1 MESHANWLSTKPV
14 WSVLGSGTGLWLIHK
29 SGLIK
34 GMPRQSY
41 LRFSHTSLIDLFR
54 SFTLQ
59 LITESSRMKLQGS
72 GRGQSEKH
80 PSISELPKCFK
91 QGKNPSTVSLSLIFF
106 YLTGKHSRKYQHIMQ
121 HEKNMQPYIQVHAD
135 WWLCLIFSPPHPV
148 KIVQDDF
155 PGPSSDLLLYYCLF
169 AYSSP
174 ANIWVLNQAFFQHW
188 Q

>member
-1 MESHANWLSTKPV
+1 MESHANWLSTNPV

-54 SFTLQ
+54 SSTLQ
-59 LITESSRMKLQGS
+59 LITESFWMKLQGS
-72 GRGQSEKH
+72 DRGQEGRKQSEKH

-106 YLTGKHSRKYQHIMQ
+106 ILFYWQTFQETPAHNAAWKKHAALYPSSCRLMVMPHF
-121 HEKNMQPYIQVHAD
+121 
-135 WWLCLIFSPPHPV
+135 FSP
-148 KIVQDDF
+148 
-155 PGPSSDLLLYYCLF
+155 SSC
-169 AYSSP
+169 
-174 ANIWVLNQAFFQHW
+174 
-188 Q
+188 

>member
-41 LRFSHTSLIDLFR
+41 LRFSHTSLTDLFR

-106 YLTGKHSRKYQHIMQ
+106 LFNWQTFQEIPAHNAAWKKHAALYPSSCRLMVMPHF
-121 HEKNMQPYIQVHAD
+121 
-135 WWLCLIFSPPHPV
+135 FSP
-148 KIVQDDF
+148 
-155 PGPSSDLLLYYCLF
+155 SSC
-169 AYSSP
+169 
-174 ANIWVLNQAFFQHW
+174 
-188 Q
+188 